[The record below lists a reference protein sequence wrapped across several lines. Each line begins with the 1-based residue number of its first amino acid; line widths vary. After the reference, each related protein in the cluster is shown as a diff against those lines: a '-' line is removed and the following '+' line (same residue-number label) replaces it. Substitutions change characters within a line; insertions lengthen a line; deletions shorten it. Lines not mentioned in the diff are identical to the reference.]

1 MPVRLLCKS
10 GPVCHKCSLVYAWN
24 DGQHHKLIDD
34 KKNINSTRYIFIDLF
49 ICTFK
54 KQRVLFTMNI
64 SPGKPKAQLMI
75 LPLGLANYEENTVG
89 IIKNPKEVKLRVND

>member
-1 MPVRLLCKS
+1 
-10 GPVCHKCSLVYAWN
+10 
-24 DGQHHKLIDD
+24 
-34 KKNINSTRYIFIDLF
+34 
-49 ICTFK
+49 
-54 KQRVLFTMNI
+54 MNI